1 VESSRLVVK
10 LMDSEEPVDE
20 MVLALC

>member
-1 VESSRLVVK
+1 VESSRLLTK
-10 LMDSEEPVDE
+10 PMDSEEPVDE